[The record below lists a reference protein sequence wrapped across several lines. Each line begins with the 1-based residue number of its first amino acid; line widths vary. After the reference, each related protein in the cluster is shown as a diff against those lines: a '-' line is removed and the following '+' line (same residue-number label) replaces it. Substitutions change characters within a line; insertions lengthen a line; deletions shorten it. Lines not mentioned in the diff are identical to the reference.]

1 MDETRRKLFTAAL
14 PIGAAALAATA
25 VTASAQ
31 SSAPTTVQSPTS
43 AINTF
48 VPGVGGF
55 VGTFTLTAAQVVNG
69 VLSAVGTL
77 AGNVLGPTGA
87 VLGTANQ
94 AITTPLQVSGSC
106 QILSLTIGPIHLNLL
121 GLVIDLNQ
129 VVLNI
134 TAVPGAGNLLGNLL
148 CAVANLLNQG
158 GPISNLLNG
167 LSALLNQILAAL

>member
-1 MDETRRKLFTAAL
+1 MDETRRKIFAAAL
-14 PIGAAALAATA
+14 PIGAAALVATA
-25 VTASAQ
+25 AKAQ
-31 SSAPTTVQSPTS
+31 NSAPTTVQSLTS
-43 AINTF
+43 VINTF
-48 VPGVGGF
+48 VSGIGGF
-55 VGTFTLTAAQVVNG
+55 VGTFTLTGTQVVNG

-77 AGNVLGPTGA
+77 TGNVLGPTGA

-94 AITTPLQVSGSC
+94 SITAPLQVSGSC

-129 VVLNI
+129 IVLNI

-158 GPISNLLNG
+158 GPLSNLLNQ
-167 LSALLNQILAAL
+167 LSTVLNQIIAAL